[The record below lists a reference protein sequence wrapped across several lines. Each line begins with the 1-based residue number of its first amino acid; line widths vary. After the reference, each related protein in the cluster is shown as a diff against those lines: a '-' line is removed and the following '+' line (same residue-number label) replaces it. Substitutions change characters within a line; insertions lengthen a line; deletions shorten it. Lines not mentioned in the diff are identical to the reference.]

1 LLRLAGSYVTV
12 NAHALAA
19 SVDGVTSSPSALQ
32 ILNSAKNTLPDRDAD
47 DVAGQ
52 TQFIDPLGGS
62 RRGVRPVVC
71 DQ

>member
-19 SVDGVTSSPSALQ
+19 SVDGVSLSPSALQ
-32 ILNSAKNTLPDRDAD
+32 ILNSAKNALPDGDAN

-52 TQFIDPLGGS
+52 TQFIGPLGGS
-62 RRGVRPVVC
+62 CCGMRPVVC